1 MLFYIEDFMDEEDLN
16 DYPEA
21 GKTIVTRTDFDSIT
35 GARHRDKMSKGPD
48 LSKFTFAIK
57 H

>member
-1 MLFYIEDFMDEEDLN
+1 MLFYIEDFLDEEDLN